1 MLSSSGCGAENT
13 PASRATWKSLG
24 QTGIYLWAWG
34 VIFCGGVFFFTPK
47 VMFGPT
53 VRCKLQL
60 NGKPRGGPSKQTRQI
75 ELCHEKRSALVTRR
89 RVMPSSSLR
98 PSTPFRSI
106 SPSAA
111 LPSLASKEH
120 NFIIVAVNTV
130 IIKER
135 RGERLPYYTFNE
147 NIADAHWVNIEF

>member
-1 MLSSSGCGAENT
+1 
-13 PASRATWKSLG
+13 
-24 QTGIYLWAWG
+24 
-34 VIFCGGVFFFTPK
+34 
-47 VMFGPT
+47 
-53 VRCKLQL
+53 
-60 NGKPRGGPSKQTRQI
+60 
-75 ELCHEKRSALVTRR
+75 
-89 RVMPSSSLR
+89 MPNSSLR
-98 PSTPFRSI
+98 PSTPFGSI

-147 NIADAHWVNIEF
+147 NIADAH